1 LVLACN
7 VTVVLRRIKEP
18 TLITV
23 CFFHE
28 TQWVIDFFSLEKPGT
43 RVYLQQPKLEVM
55 NLAVL
60 GFSEN
65 LVAGC

>member
-1 LVLACN
+1 
-7 VTVVLRRIKEP
+7 VVLRRIKEP

-43 RVYLQQPKLEVM
+43 RGYLQQPKLEVM
-55 NLAVL
+55 NLAVRNFKRKFVEPMGKL
-60 GFSEN
+60 
-65 LVAGC
+65 